1 MLKIKLV
8 VVGNIK
14 EKYFTD
20 AIIEYKKRLSRFV
33 DLEIQELQE
42 GSKQTKSNVEEIKKF
57 ESDLILKAI
66 SGYII
71 VLDRQGTMVSSEDI
85 AEIIDTLSVQGSSKI
100 TFVIGGSHGVDDRV
114 LKAANKKISFGK
126 VTYPHQ
132 LMRVI
137 LLEQI
142 YRAETILN
150 NITYHK

>member
-8 VVGNIK
+8 VVGGIK
-14 EKYFTD
+14 EKYFTE
-20 AIIEYKKRLSRFV
+20 AIAEYRKRLSRFV

-42 GSKQTKSNVEEIKKF
+42 GSKQSKNNAEEIKKF
-57 ESDLILKAI
+57 ESDLILKSLA
-66 SGYII
+66 GYII
-71 VLDRQGTMVSSEDI
+71 VLDRQGVMVTSEDV
-85 AEIIDTLSVQGSSKI
+85 AELLDAAPVQGNSKI
-100 TFVIGGSHGVDDRV
+100 TFVIGGSHGVDERV
-114 LKAANKKISFGK
+114 LKAAHKKISFGK
-126 VTYPHQ
+126 ITYPHQ